1 MIQIDQVIKQ
11 ISPLL
16 QPLMYVG
23 IAMSLYYDASG
34 MAEAPDSIIKAGSS
48 SERKP
53 ELPGPERT
61 PSSLQDL
68 DTPSPAVSPASAT
81 PDRKHGWRQTA
92 RLSHVSWHTGS
103 DPSPTCQV
111 PRISDTQLPRSLE
124 NPRFQLCGPPS
135 YKDTSL
141 GFDFSHLHFQLV
153 YLSVLSPDPTRSGT
167 FPLPAADIS
176 DGLTSGML
184 AAYLEGMTE
193 LSFVGG
199 RFLQCG
205 LWHQSPH
212 PGLWATHFEI
222 PLPQMRPTFLFL
234 LVIMILVHDRHNWP
248 LFSGATGHIWWEGQ
262 STHIN

>member
-11 ISPLL
+11 ISPFL

-23 IAMSLYYDASG
+23 IAVSLYYDVSG
-34 MAEAPDSIIKAGSS
+34 MAEAPDSIIRAGSS
-48 SERKP
+48 SKRKP

-61 PSSLQDL
+61 PSSLQDS

-81 PDRKHGWRQTA
+81 PDRKHEWGQTA

-111 PRISDTQLPRSLE
+111 PRVSDTQLLRSLE

-141 GFDFSHLHFQLV
+141 GFEFGHLSFQLV
-153 YLSVLSPDPTRSGT
+153 YLSVLSLDPTCSRT

-176 DGLTSGML
+176 GWLN
-184 AAYLEGMTE
+184 
-193 LSFVGG
+193 FRPVGSLPRWDDRTQLRG
-199 RFLQCG
+199 R
-205 LWHQSPH
+205 
-212 PGLWATHFEI
+212 
-222 PLPQMRPTFLFL
+222 
-234 LVIMILVHDRHNWP
+234 
-248 LFSGATGHIWWEGQ
+248 
-262 STHIN
+262 